1 MKKYM
6 LLSFL
11 GISAFS
17 LSLYADFKE
26 KELTS
31 AIKEMDKNRLES
43 LLNSSNLNEEN
54 KNHWL
59 TVAKKNTKLYKN
71 SIHLTKS
78 GWDCATFITGLVG
91 ASSTL
96 SALGYSLS
104 ALGAGLLVS
113 SLTSLHDEETTLPEG
128 LKEEDVNQAKDLGK
142 LGLMA
147 GLGGTVVSAAGL
159 AGSLYLVRKGW
170 RCTTAQN
177 LLNRA
182 REIETIIENTPVT
195 TH

>member
-17 LSLYADFKE
+17 LPLSADLKE
-26 KELTS
+26 KELAS
-31 AIKEMDKNRLES
+31 AIKRMDKNGLES
-43 LLNSSNLNEEN
+43 LLNTGNLNEEN
-54 KNHWL
+54 KKHWL
-59 TVAKKNTKLYKN
+59 TVAKRNTKLYKN

-113 SLTSLHDEETTLPEG
+113 SLASLHDEEAEFPEG
-128 LKEEDVNQAKDLGK
+128 LTVEDFNRTKDLSK
-142 LGLMA
+142 LGLKV

-159 AGSLYLVRKGW
+159 IGSLYLVRKGW

-182 REIETIIENTPVT
+182 REIETLIENTPAT
-195 TH
+195 KQ